1 MTALPEAHRIT
12 DAATLEKLYGKPAGA
27 AVAKEVDYLHPHYQ
41 RMIAASPFVVL
52 ATNGPGGV
60 DTSPR
65 GDAPGFVA
73 VEDEK
78 TLLLPDRPGN
88 NRIDSLRNILADPHV
103 ALLFLI
109 PGIGETLR
117 VNGRAAISVDPEL
130 LARFE
135 VNGKLPR
142 SVLVISVDTVFFQ
155 CSRAIF
161 RSKLWDPA
169 QHIERSSLPSLGR
182 MVAEISRSGFD
193 AESYDKG
200 LYERLK
206 GSLY

>member
-1 MTALPEAHRIT
+1 MDAITEAHRIT
-12 DAATLEKLYGKPAGA
+12 DVAALEELYGKPSGA
-27 AVAKEVDYLHPHYQ
+27 AVAKEVDHLHPHYQ

-52 ATNGPGGV
+52 ATTGPGGV

-73 VEDEK
+73 VVDEK

-88 NRIDSLRNILADPHV
+88 NRTDSLRNILADPHV

-117 VNGRAAISVDPEL
+117 VNGRAVISTAPSL
-130 LARFE
+130 LERFK
-135 VNGKLPR
+135 VAGKLPR
-142 SVLVISVDTVFFQ
+142 SVIVISVDTVFFQ

-161 RSKLWDPA
+161 RSKLWDPE
-169 QHIERSSLPSLGR
+169 QHIARTSLPSLGT
-182 MVAEISRSGFD
+182 MVADISRSGFD

>member
-1 MTALPEAHRIT
+1 MRALSEDHRIT
-12 DAATLEKLYGKPAGA
+12 DVAALERIYGKPAGA
-27 AVAKEVDYLHPHYQ
+27 AVAKEIDYLHPHYQ

-52 ATNGPGGV
+52 ATNGPAGV

-88 NRIDSLRNILADPHV
+88 NRIDSLRNILADPHI

-117 VNGRAAISVDPEL
+117 VNGRAAISIDPAL
-130 LARFE
+130 LARFK
-135 VNGKLPR
+135 VNDKSPR
-142 SVLVISVDTVFFQ
+142 AVLVISVDTVFFQ
-155 CSRAIF
+155 CSRAIL
-161 RSKLWDPA
+161 RSRLWDPA

-182 MVAEISRSGFD
+182 MVADISRSGFD

-206 GSLY
+206 GALY

>member
-1 MTALPEAHRIT
+1 MHALSEDHRIK
-12 DAATLEKLYGKPAGA
+12 DVAALERIYGKPAGA
-27 AVAKEVDYLHPHYQ
+27 AVAKEIDYLHPHYQ

-52 ATNGPGGV
+52 ATNGPAGV

-88 NRIDSLRNILADPHV
+88 NRIDSLRNILADPHI

-117 VNGRAAISVDPEL
+117 VNGRAAISIDPAL
-130 LARFE
+130 LARFK
-135 VNGKLPR
+135 VNDKSPR
-142 SVLVISVDTVFFQ
+142 AVLVISVDTVFFQ
-155 CSRAIF
+155 CSRAIL
-161 RSKLWDPA
+161 RSRLWDPA

-182 MVAEISRSGFD
+182 MVADISRSGFD

-206 GSLY
+206 GALY

>member
-1 MTALPEAHRIT
+1 MAVLSREHFIN
-12 DAATLEKLYGKPAGA
+12 DVATLEQLYGQPAGA

-41 RMIAASPFVVL
+41 RMIALSPFAVL

-78 TLLLPDRPGN
+78 TLLLPDRRGN
-88 NRIDSLRNILADPHV
+88 NRIDSLRNLLTDPHV

-109 PGIGETLR
+109 PGVGETLR
-117 VNGRAAISVDPEL
+117 VNGRAAISVDPAL
-130 LARFE
+130 LERFS
-135 VNGKLPR
+135 VDGRRPR

-169 QHIERSSLPSLGR
+169 QHIERTSLPSLGR
-182 MVAEISRSGFD
+182 MVADIGKSGFD
-193 AESYDKG
+193 AESYDQG

-206 GSLY
+206 STLY

>member
-1 MTALPEAHRIT
+1 MDTITEKHLIT
-12 DAATLEKLYGKPAGA
+12 DVAELERLYGTPSGA
-27 AVAKEVDYLHPHYQ
+27 AVAKEIDYLHPHYQ
-41 RMIAASPFVVL
+41 AMIAASPFVVL
-52 ATNGPGGV
+52 ATSGPGGV

-65 GDAPGFVA
+65 GDATGFVA
-73 VEDEK
+73 VADEK

-88 NRIDSLRNILADPHV
+88 NRIDSLRNIIVDPHV

-117 VNGRAAISVDPEL
+117 VNGRAVISTAPTL
-130 LARFE
+130 LERFH
-135 VNGKLPR
+135 VGGKLPR
-142 SVLVISVDTVFFQ
+142 SVIVISVDSVFFQ

-161 RSKLWDPA
+161 RSRLWDPA
-169 QHIERSSLPSLGR
+169 QHIARTRLPSLGT
-182 MVAEISRSGFD
+182 MVADIGRSGFD
-193 AESYDKG
+193 AASYDNG

>member
-1 MTALPEAHRIT
+1 MSLAAEAHRVT
-12 DAATLEKLYGKPAGA
+12 DIATLERIYGHPKGA
-27 AVAKEVDYLHPHYQ
+27 AVAKEIDYLHPHYQ

-52 ATNGPGGV
+52 ATNGPDGV

-65 GDAPGFVA
+65 GDPPGFVT

-88 NRIDSLRNILADPHV
+88 NRIDSLRNILFDPHV

-117 VNGRAAISVDPEL
+117 VNGRAAISIDSGL
-130 LARFE
+130 LERFAM
-135 VNGKLPR
+135 NGKHPR
-142 SVLVISVDTVFFQ
+142 SVIVISVDTVFFQ

-182 MVAEISRSGFD
+182 MVADVSRSDFD

>member
-1 MTALPEAHRIT
+1 MDTMSDEHRIT
-12 DAATLEKLYGKPAGA
+12 DVTALERLYGKPSGA
-27 AVAKEVDYLHPHYQ
+27 AVAKEIDRLHPHYQ
-41 RMIAASPFVVL
+41 RMIAASPFLVL
-52 ATNGPGGV
+52 ATTGPDGV

-73 VEDEK
+73 VADEK

-117 VNGRAAISVDPEL
+117 VNGRAAISTAPAL
-130 LARFE
+130 LERFT
-135 VNGKLPR
+135 VGGKLPR
-142 SVLVISVDTVFFQ
+142 SVIVIAVDTVFFQ

-169 QHIERSSLPSLGR
+169 QHIARTSLPSLGT
-182 MVAEISRSGFD
+182 MIADISRSGFD

-206 GSLY
+206 GALY

>member
-1 MTALPEAHRIT
+1 MTATFQNNLVT
-12 DAATLEKLYGKPAGA
+12 DAAALERIYGKPAGA

-41 RMIAASPFVVL
+41 RMIALSPFAVL
-52 ATNGPGGV
+52 ATSGPDGV

-88 NRIDSLRNILADPHV
+88 NRIDSLRNILVDPHV

-109 PGIGETLR
+109 PGVGETLR
-117 VNGRAAISVDPEL
+117 VNGRAAISIDPAL
-130 LARFE
+130 LERFK

-169 QHIERSSLPSLGR
+169 QHIARSSMPSLGR
-182 MVAEISRSGFD
+182 MVADISRSGFD
-193 AESYDKG
+193 AETYDKG

>member
-1 MTALPEAHRIT
+1 MHALSEDHRIT
-12 DAATLEKLYGKPAGA
+12 DVAALERIYGKPAGA
-27 AVAKEVDYLHPHYQ
+27 AVAKEIDYLHPHYQ

-52 ATNGPGGV
+52 ATNGPAGV

-88 NRIDSLRNILADPHV
+88 NRIDSLRNILADPHI

-117 VNGRAAISVDPEL
+117 VNGRAAISIDPAL
-130 LARFE
+130 LARFK
-135 VNGKLPR
+135 VNDKSPR
-142 SVLVISVDTVFFQ
+142 AVLVISVDTVFFQ
-155 CSRAIF
+155 CSRAIL
-161 RSKLWDPA
+161 RSRLWDPA

-182 MVAEISRSGFD
+182 MVADISRSGFD

-206 GSLY
+206 GALY